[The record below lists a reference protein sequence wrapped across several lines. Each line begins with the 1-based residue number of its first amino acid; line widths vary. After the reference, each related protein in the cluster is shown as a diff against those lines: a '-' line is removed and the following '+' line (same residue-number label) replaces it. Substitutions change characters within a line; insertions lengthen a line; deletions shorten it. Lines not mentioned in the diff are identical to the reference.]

1 MDQPNAHFEQ
11 AVLRMRNAAVTE
23 ARRREAPVGIA
34 VVDASGLLRG
44 FVLMDGAA
52 PLAEQAAPK
61 MVRTAA
67 YMARPQAAW
76 AGPSRRP
83 PVFSWTF
90 QEVCPLCLTER

>member
-1 MDQPNAHFEQ
+1 
-11 AVLRMRNAAVTE
+11 MRNAAVTE

-52 PLAEQAAPK
+52 PLAEQVAPK
-61 MVRTAA
+61 MARTAA
-67 YMARPQAAW
+67 YMGSPTGRMGGALAA
-76 AGPSRRP
+76 ADRGGP
-83 PVFSWTF
+83 PVISWTF